1 MKQKNHNPINSTKK
15 RPRVFD
21 HQKRPNYRKDQS
33 KLKVKKDFNM
43 SNDAFADPTDSSN
56 IIDEDDWQPKGHDAH
71 LSKLGGPMRKSNS
84 TRKKPNPLNTSWGSA
99 VNDNLNSL
107 SAPQR
112 PSNNAKK
119 TKKSRSFRSK
129 VMKSKVSPHNS

>member
-1 MKQKNHNPINSTKK
+1 
-15 RPRVFD
+15 
-21 HQKRPNYRKDQS
+21 
-33 KLKVKKDFNM
+33 M